1 VDELQSMLAAVAASV
16 PDAIVVAGVDGC
28 VRYVNPAAERLFGSS
43 AATLRDR
50 HVSLLSSPDE
60 QVRSRGLAAR
70 IAAGERIDA
79 PAVMEMQRD
88 DGTAFFAEVTLS
100 PLVGSDG
107 RACGIVAVGRDVS
120 ARLRAEADAAR
131 LRAIVDAA
139 NEAILGI
146 DTDGT
151 VLFFSP
157 SAERLFGW
165 ASEDIV
171 GLSGDELVVPKYRI
185 GPKRLFEELA
195 THGSFRRPT
204 VALRRDGAHVEVVL
218 SAAEIMG
225 KDGSVAGAALTVL
238 DVSERRR
245 TKRLLDRIIEHAPN
259 AIAVKGLDG
268 RYLVFNWGAPTGER
282 RDFVGLTDADLLP
295 ADMAARSREQD
306 REVVERGMPMT
317 FHDEFVSA
325 DGRPRRFVTTKFP
338 LPGPDGETE
347 AVGVIASDVTE
358 MRRAEADQA
367 QLAALVQA
375 APDAI
380 IARDRGGR
388 IVTWNPGAEA
398 MFGVRAEDAIGRIYA
413 ELVVPEDER
422 AQLRELAAEIER
434 GHTLA
439 VRTVRMRADGS
450 RFPAQVSVA
459 PLTML
464 DGTWQGT
471 LALIRD
477 ISDVVAAEREL
488 EARAAKLERSNAEL
502 ERFAYAASHDL
513 QGPLQSIKLSAGA
526 VIATAEERLDE
537 DERELIGHID
547 TAASRLSEQIRA
559 LMQVAR
565 VALGAGPEERVMLAV
580 AVRDAVDALRGVAID
595 AGAEIVV
602 HEPLPA
608 VEVPRTEIALVLQNL
623 IANAIKY
630 RREDVAAVVEIAAVR
645 GERAVEVRVADN
657 GVGLSEDDLE
667 RVFGLFERGE
677 ETDVPGTG
685 MGLAVAR
692 RMLARQGGTLIARS
706 AGPGRGSEF
715 MLVLNT

>member
-1 VDELQSMLAAVAASV
+1 VDELTTMLAAVATSV
-16 PDAIVVAGVDGC
+16 PDAVVVAGTDGR
-28 VRYVNPAAERLFGSS
+28 VRYLNPAAERMFGASL
-43 AATLRDR
+43 AAARGE
-50 HVSLLSSPDE
+50 HVSAFSVPDE
-60 QVRSRGLAAR
+60 RERSRALVAR
-70 IAAGERIDA
+70 LCAGERVENAI
-79 PAVMEMQRD
+79 VMQMRHQ
-88 DGTAFFAEVTLS
+88 DGSCFFAEVTMS
-100 PLVGSDG
+100 PLRDLDG
-107 RACGIVAVGRDVS
+107 ALVGIVGIGRDVTR
-120 ARLRAEADAAR
+120 RLRAEADAAR

-165 ASEDIV
+165 PAEDIV

-204 VALRRDGAHVEVVL
+204 VALRRDGAHVEVEL

-245 TKRLLDRIIEHAPN
+245 TRRLLDRIIEHAPN
-259 AIAVKGLDG
+259 AIAVKDLDG
-268 RYLVFNWGAPTGER
+268 RYLVFNFGAPTGER
-282 RDFVGLTDADLLP
+282 RDFTGLTDADLLP

-306 REVVERGMPMT
+306 REVLERGKPMT

-325 DGRPRRFVTTKFP
+325 DGRRRTFVTTRFP

-347 AVGVIASDVTE
+347 AVGVIASDMTE

-380 IARDRGGR
+380 VARDRDGR

-398 MFGVRAEDAIGRIYA
+398 MFGIRAEDAIGGSYA
-413 ELVVPEDER
+413 DLVVPEED
-422 AQLRELAAEIER
+422 REPFATEVAEVQAGR
-434 GHTLA
+434 TLT
-439 VRTVRMRADGS
+439 VRTTRRRQDGS

-459 PLTML
+459 PLAML
-464 DGTWQGT
+464 DGSWHGT
-471 LALIRD
+471 LSLIRD
-477 ISDVVAAEREL
+477 ISDIVAAEREL
-488 EARAAKLERSNAEL
+488 EARAAQLERSNAEL
-502 ERFAYAASHDL
+502 ERFAYAASHEL
-513 QGPLQSIKLSAGA
+513 QEPLQSIKLSASA
-526 VIATAEERLDE
+526 VIATAEARLDE

-547 TAASRLSEQIRA
+547 AAASRLSEQIRA

-580 AVRDAVDALRGVAID
+580 AVRDAVDALRGVAMD

-630 RREDVAAVVEIAAVR
+630 RREDVAPVVEIAAVR
-645 GERAVEVRVADN
+645 GERSVEVRVADN
-657 GVGLSEDDLE
+657 GVGLSEADLE

-692 RMLARQGGTLIARS
+692 RMLARQGGTLTARS
-706 AGPGRGSEF
+706 DGCGHGSEF
-715 MLVLNT
+715 MLVLHT